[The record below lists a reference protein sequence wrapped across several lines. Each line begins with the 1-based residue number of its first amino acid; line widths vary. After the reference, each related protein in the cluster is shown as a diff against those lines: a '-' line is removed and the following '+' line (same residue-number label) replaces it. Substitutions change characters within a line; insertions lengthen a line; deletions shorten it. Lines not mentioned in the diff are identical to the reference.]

1 MYTVLR
7 KGPDLIRFVIAVC
20 ADLRQKGMWESVGVA
35 QQRLLPSSR
44 VAGFFMHDTASSCLI
59 ISVNKGSTDCTLT
72 LQKTAVAVA
81 HVKRGSGMIK
91 LNGVVSVAALQMGAS

>member
-59 ISVNKGSTDCTLT
+59 ISVNKDSTDCMST

-91 LNGVVSVAALQMGAS
+91 LNGVVLVAALQMDAY

>member
-59 ISVNKGSTDCTLT
+59 NKGSTDCTST